1 MREFAVDES
10 ATFRWHLLEL
20 LVHACWILGGG
31 LLIYPFAA
39 GLYFGQ
45 NPESSG
51 FWHSAIT
58 GPVLSAPIFLA
69 GIFINY
75 CYKRLNITINSDGIK
90 WTTMLRTH
98 ELRWDEI
105 NFIAESPK
113 HFFSLLVDTKTK
125 RWTIPLTGLAGL
137 IRLRKMIYERD
148 LPPPI
153 ELVFNQSRRWRFA
166 KFLLIFF
173 AIILLISM
181 VNGLQIKF
189 WSPPFDKG
197 HLRFLGTLIYV
208 PVIFSILIITSH
220 LPSLSTSLNIVDEDM
235 VYRSGFKK
243 TIRVPLDKITSLCF
257 VENPDERKTELIIS
271 AKTLQIKIQE
281 NFPNLRVIAKEL
293 SRRTGVEV
301 REPNEA
307 IA

>member
-1 MREFAVDES
+1 MRELGPDETV
-10 ATFRWHLLEL
+10 TFRWHLLEL
-20 LVHACWILGGG
+20 LIHACWILGGG

-39 GLYFGQ
+39 GLFFGQ

-51 FWHSAIT
+51 FWPSAIA
-58 GPVLSAPIFLA
+58 GPVLSAPTFLV

-75 CYKRLNITINSDGIK
+75 CYKRLKTTIDSNGIT
-90 WTTMLRTH
+90 WTTLLRTH
-98 ELRWDEI
+98 EVRWDEI

-113 HFFSLLVDTKTK
+113 YLFSLLVDTKTK
-125 RWTIPLTGLAGL
+125 RWIIPLTGLAGL
-137 IRLRKMIYERD
+137 IRLRKIIYERD
-148 LPPPI
+148 LQPPI
-153 ELVFNQSRRWRFA
+153 ELVFDQSRRWRFA

-181 VNGLQIKF
+181 ANGLQIIF
-189 WSPPFDKG
+189 WSPPFDKS
-197 HLRFLGTLIYV
+197 HLRILGSLIYV

-220 LPSLSTSLNIVDEDM
+220 LSSLSTSLDIVDEDM
-235 VYRSGFKK
+235 VYKNGFKK

-257 VENPDERKTELIIS
+257 AENPDERKTELIIS

-293 SRRTGVEV
+293 SLRTGVEI

-307 IA
+307 TG